1 MDERPQFKAEHL
13 RPLNKIF
20 DPDPR
25 NVQPVSPLWEKVGFK
40 PASIEKHHANIA
52 QYRLNSTVPEDVV
65 EQFETAKNLY
75 LYAWFVYRFYP
86 VADFLALACLE
97 LALRERYEKE
107 IPQRDL
113 GRGGKPSLSSLLRYA
128 IKCGHIKN
136 EGFKKWHN
144 AIRRKAINRY
154 ENNKYEEMRDK
165 ELESIELDYSEA
177 GITDADRRFDFV
189 KILFESL
196 PSLRNHYAHGTSMHR
211 GKDLSTIEFVAEM
224 INQVYPENNPAKETL

>member
-1 MDERPQFKAEHL
+1 MTMNGQSQFKAKHL
-13 RPLNKIF
+13 RPLEHIF
-20 DPDPR
+20 DPDPI

-40 PASIEKHHANIA
+40 PASIEKHHTKIA
-52 QYRLNSTVPEDVV
+52 QYILNDTVPEAVV

-75 LYAWFVYRFYP
+75 LYAWFIYRFYP
-86 VADFLALACLE
+86 VADFLTLASLE

-107 IPQRDL
+107 IPRGDL

-128 IKCGHIKN
+128 IGLGHIKN

-144 AIRRKAINRY
+144 AIWRRAINRY
-154 ENNKYEEMRDK
+154 DNDKYEEMREK
-165 ELESIELDYSEA
+165 ELESIELDYSEVKL
-177 GITDADRRFDFV
+177 TDEDRRFDFV
-189 KILFESL
+189 KVLFESL

-224 INQVYPENNPAKETL
+224 INQVYPANNPFKE

>member
-1 MDERPQFKAEHL
+1 MTVSEQSKISSEHL
-13 RPLNKIF
+13 RPLNNIF

-25 NVQPVSPLWEKVGFK
+25 NVQPVIPLWEKAGVK

-75 LYAWFVYRFYP
+75 LHAWYIYRFYP
-86 VADFLALACLE
+86 VADFLVLASLE

-113 GRGGKPSLSSLLRYA
+113 GRGGKPSLTSLLRYA
-128 IKCGHIKN
+128 IRLGHIKN

-144 AIRRKAINRY
+144 AIWRRAINRY
-154 ENNKYEEMRDK
+154 DNDKHEEMREK
-165 ELESIELDYSEA
+165 ELESIDLDYSEVKIA
-177 GITDADRRFDFV
+177 DEDRRFDFV

-224 INQVYPENNPAKETL
+224 INQVYPENNPAKK